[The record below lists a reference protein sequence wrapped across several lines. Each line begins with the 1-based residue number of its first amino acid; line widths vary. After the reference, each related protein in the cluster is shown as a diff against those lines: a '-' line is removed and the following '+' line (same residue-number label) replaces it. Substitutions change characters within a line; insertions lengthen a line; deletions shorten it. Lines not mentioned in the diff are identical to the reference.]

1 MDENLRQ
8 ILQQISAEDGSSEEE
23 ELIST
28 EDYLKDT
35 NNNRSNIRCIS
46 TSILSICS
54 FLLPIFFGVFYFIIK
69 DSHDLKMEVSPIVVI
84 ALAIAAYF
92 LLRAILSSVESIRV
106 RDTPDS
112 FITNWDRYRYWKG
125 IEKEERKSSEDSIN
139 HLKWALI
146 VLVVALI
153 LFYIDLNH
161 PLSEL
166 YFNISRNLVY

>member
-1 MDENLRQ
+1 M
-8 ILQQISAEDGSSEEE
+8 
-23 ELIST
+23 
-28 EDYLKDT
+28 
-35 NNNRSNIRCIS
+35 
-46 TSILSICS
+46 
-54 FLLPIFFGVFYFIIK
+54 
-69 DSHDLKMEVSPIVVI
+69 
-84 ALAIAAYF
+84 
-92 LLRAILSSVESIRV
+92 

>member
-8 ILQQISAEDGSSEEE
+8 ILQQISTEDGSSEEE

-84 ALAIAAYF
+84 ALAIAAY
-92 LLRAILSSVESIRV
+92 LVKSN
-106 RDTPDS
+106 S
-112 FITNWDRYRYWKG
+112 FQRGKHTSARYSG
-125 IEKEERKSSEDSIN
+125 
-139 HLKWALI
+139 
-146 VLVVALI
+146 
-153 LFYIDLNH
+153 
-161 PLSEL
+161 
-166 YFNISRNLVY
+166 